1 MNVTLRNE
9 ITYFENYADNLNEFM
24 YKESRNLTIREY
36 MLLVLEVEKIK
47 EFIKQL
53 KKKFDAN
60 THI

>member
-9 ITYFENYADNLNEFM
+9 IMYFEEYVDNLNEFM
-24 YKESRNLTIREY
+24 YKESRNLTIRDY

-47 EFIKQL
+47 EFINQL
-53 KKKFDAN
+53 KKKFDVN